1 MADFMAVSIQP
12 WGVAVC
18 SPAKCTRPSLW
29 NSSLRYCPCWYGVNR
44 AKAPRLYGSN
54 PHFFTSPPVH
64 KGLMYSPWIND
75 SAQLHQSQL
84 WKHWYSYSLFCLVCT
99 VCICCFFLFC
109 FFPRVLF
116 CLLIWTLRLIVT
128 YTDFCSRCTL
138 LLMCAGISAWTP
150 LAQSWTTG
158 QRCVWRTA
166 LSDSSTPLWPSPTAS
181 HRWCRKELICNGL
194 YVLQQELMDWMFH
207 SMPVEN
213 VKIFVLN
220 VVLCSKPVTYCC

>member
-1 MADFMAVSIQP
+1 MGELFGTAGVKTFQAVLIIPMYTFICWLSDSGNTLIM
-12 WGVAVC
+12 
-18 SPAKCTRPSLW
+18 SL
-29 NSSLRYCPCWYGVNR
+29 
-44 AKAPRLYGSN
+44 
-54 PHFFTSPPVH
+54 T
-64 KGLMYSPWIND
+64 ND